1 MFVSK
6 VNTMNYNNVAG
17 TAQVTKQPQ
26 VNTVMA
32 GFVQEEEL
40 IEDSEN
46 QRNIDMSELKNLLL

>member
-1 MFVSK
+1 MDYG
-6 VNTMNYNNVAG
+6 NQAG
-17 TAQVTKQPQ
+17 TSQVTKQPA

-32 GFVQEEEL
+32 GFVGEDEL

>member
-1 MFVSK
+1 MDYSVGG
-6 VNTMNYNNVAG
+6 G
-17 TAQVTKQPQ
+17 TAQVTAKPQ
-26 VNTVMA
+26 ANTVMA